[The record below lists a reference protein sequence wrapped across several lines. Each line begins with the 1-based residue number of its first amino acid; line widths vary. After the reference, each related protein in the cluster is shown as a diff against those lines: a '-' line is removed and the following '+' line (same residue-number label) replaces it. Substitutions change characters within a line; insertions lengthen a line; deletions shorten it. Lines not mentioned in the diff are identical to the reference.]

1 MNEVLQNILTRRSIR
16 DFTDRQVGREDLE
29 IILKAGTY
37 AVSGMNRQQWQFT
50 VVQNPALLRELQ
62 VTVQRAVKIAAE
74 AGDPK
79 ALSQNTDEN
88 HCFFY
93 DAPTLVIVSNRI
105 DNPLG
110 RDDCAAALQNMFLM
124 AHALGI
130 GSCWIN
136 RFTDTCNA
144 PAVRALLTRLGV
156 PEDHTVYGTAA
167 LGYASQPPREVPR
180 RDGVIVWAR

>member
-1 MNEVLQNILTRRSIR
+1 MNEVLQNIVTRRSIR
-16 DFTDRQVGREDLE
+16 DFTDRQVERGDLE
-29 IILKAGTY
+29 VILKAGTY

-50 VVQNPALLRELQ
+50 VVQNPAQLQELQ
-62 VTVQRAVKIAAE
+62 VTVQRAVRAAAE
-74 AGDPK
+74 AGDAK
-79 ALSQNTDEN
+79 ARSQNTDEH

-93 DAPTLVIVSNRI
+93 DAPTLVIVSNRT

-124 AHALGI
+124 AHALGV

-144 PAVRALLTRLGV
+144 PTVRALLTRLGV
-156 PEDHTVYGTAA
+156 PPEHTVYGTAA
-167 LGYASQPPREVPR
+167 LGYPSQPPKEVPR
-180 RDGVIVWAR
+180 REGVIVWA